1 MTMTNLFTN
10 GATTNSNSRTL
21 NGTSELNSLAA
32 TYVNEFMNAL
42 NDIDD
47 DHMEAVEASKT
58 DNSELDKLVLEL
70 TNVAYVDTTSLV
82 DAVGDN
88 EHTPAKL
95 LASVQSKRSRLKS
108 KDMTIDNYKSLVQAA
123 ISECLLRDAF
133 DMRKN
138 SNRGGAGSV
147 VTYSDEEIQALAA
160 DQEALKKAIRNIQ
173 SRKCI
178 MKSKAGFDEN
188 SEQWLALLEA
198 EEKLKAQRVS
208 TRVVRQADTTKQDV
222 QNVLN
227 GVDLGSLKKDE
238 LKSLLEQITGIV
250 SDEQSE
256 TEEPTGIDEA
266 EEPIE
271 TTEE

>member
-10 GATTNSNSRTL
+10 GATTNSNSRAL
-21 NGTSELNSLAA
+21 NGTSELNTLAA
-32 TYVNEFMNAL
+32 TYVNEFMTAL
-42 NDIDD
+42 NDVNEDYTD
-47 DHMEAVEASKT
+47 VVELSKT

-70 TNVAYVDTTSLV
+70 TNVSDVDTASLV
-82 DAVGDN
+82 DAVGND
-88 EHTPAKL
+88 EHLPNKL
-95 LASVQSKRSRLKS
+95 LASVQSKRSRLKG

-123 ISECLLRDAF
+123 ISEYILRDAF
-133 DMRKN
+133 HMRKN

-178 MKSKAGFDEN
+178 MKGKVGFDEN

-222 QNVLN
+222 QNVLD
-227 GVDLGSLKKDE
+227 GVDLSTLKKDE

-250 SDEQSE
+250 KGEPSE
-256 TEEPTGIDEA
+256 TEEPTDIDEA
-266 EEPIE
+266 EEPTE

>member
-1 MTMTNLFTN
+1 MIMANLFTN
-10 GATTNSNSRTL
+10 GATTNSSRIL
-21 NGTSELNSLAA
+21 NGTSELNTLAA
-32 TYVNEFMNAL
+32 TYVNEFVAAL
-42 NDIDD
+42 NDVNEDYTD
-47 DHMEAVEASKT
+47 VVEMSKT
-58 DNSELDKLVLEL
+58 DNNELDKLVLEL
-70 TNVAYVDTTSLV
+70 TNVADVDTTSLV
-82 DAVGDN
+82 DAVGDD

-123 ISECLLRDAF
+123 ISEYILRDAF

-147 VTYSDEEIQALAA
+147 LTYSDEEIQALAA

-178 MKSKAGFDEN
+178 MKNKAGFDEN

-222 QNVLN
+222 QNVLD
-227 GVDLGSLKKDE
+227 GVDIGSLKKDE
-238 LKSLLEQITGIV
+238 LRSLLEQITGIV
-250 SDEQSE
+250 SDEPSE
-256 TEEPTGIDEA
+256 TEEPTDIDEA
-266 EEPIE
+266 DEPTE